1 MEKLLQ
7 KRPFS
12 KLGIYMLAMF
22 WLLGA
27 PFVNGQVIVTGKV
40 TGADTRMGIPGVN
53 VIVKGKARGIV
64 TDVNGNY
71 KLELQSGEEVLVF
84 SFVGYKRQ
92 EVAVAGRQIINVE
105 LEPEITA
112 LKEIVV
118 MGYSDKK
125 KTEIASAVSVV
136 GENKLRDVVSPTLG
150 SMLQGKVSGVQVV
163 NSSGSPGSSAEI
175 RIRGTSTLNGNSEPL
190 YVVDGVISGNGDPG
204 IDPAMI
210 ENITILKDAGATGLY
225 GSRANGGVIII
236 TTKKGGT
243 HPLIE
248 FSATT
253 SLLTPDFGKVKM
265 MNGAEYYD
273 ALRGLFIDSTGYV
286 DKVRYNNNYPK
297 ALRNRNFDWV
307 NEVFSPALAT
317 NYNLSASGGTEKLK
331 YYLGGSYYDE
341 KGTFMNTWF
350 RKFSLRSNN
359 SYALSDAVNLQAN
372 IDLSRSTGRSYDY
385 MDMYYTFLS
394 SPWDSGY
401 TQTGEPKYVDQKTTG
416 WYSRDKI
423 NPIHSIN
430 NADYGYQSTSIGIN
444 LGLQARLLSWLNF
457 SNTLSLNYYNGLSTS
472 VVNPSIAGPLHNIG
486 SLSRLENF
494 GYGFLN
500 TSLFKFEHTW
510 GAHTLSGLLGS
521 EFSYSYYDYWGASAE
536 GLLPGFRT
544 FNTASRNFKVQG
556 AYGESALESFLS
568 QVNYNYLQKY
578 FLTASY
584 RVDANSKFAPGHKT
598 ATFPTLSFAWL
609 LNQEEFLNASKAI
622 DLLKARISY
631 GYTGNEAIDPGKYNA
646 LYALNSNYNDQTG
659 AYPAQLPN
667 MSLTWEK
674 TRQINLGFDLN
685 LYKRIEI
692 SLDLYS
698 NTTKD
703 LLYIAQQPY
712 SIGYEFRWENAGK
725 ILNKGIEFAIS
736 STNIKTQNLTW
747 TTDFNI
753 SYNKNEV
760 ADIDRA
766 KPRIVSGIE
775 QRLESGL
782 PLHAFYLPVWVGV
795 NPENGN
801 PLWETAD
808 GKTTSRYAN
817 AVVKYVGSAMPKYYG
832 GFTSSIQYGNLSFSF
847 NISYLGGNY
856 VYNRDR
862 SQFDSDG
869 NEPKMNFVKLLDD
882 ESRWEKPG
890 DIATHPR
897 MGSNSFSY
905 YPSTRFLEKGDYL
918 KLRNVM
924 ISYDLPKRWTGSH
937 IKGITIT
944 LSGDNIF
951 TLTGYKGM
959 DPEATLR
966 ITDWSL
972 PGMNDLKYPLNHQ
985 YNLSIRVKI

>member
-1 MEKLLQ
+1 MNEYLQ
-7 KRPFS
+7 RKKWKALRYLVPALWYFLTS
-12 KLGIYMLAMF
+12 LS
-22 WLLGA
+22 
-27 PFVNGQVIVTGKV
+27 VNAQITVSGKV
-40 TGADTRMGIPGVN
+40 TGTDTRSGIPGVN
-53 VIVKGKARGIV
+53 VVVKGKARGVV
-64 TDVNGNY
+64 TDVKGDY
-71 KLELQSGEEVLVF
+71 KIELTSGDEVLVF
-84 SFVGYKRQ
+84 SFVGYRKQ
-92 EVAVAGRQIINVE
+92 EIAVGGRQVINVE

-112 LKEIVV
+112 LREIVV

-150 SMLQGKVSGVQVV
+150 TMLQGKVSGVQVV
-163 NSSGSPGSSAEI
+163 NSSGAPGSSAEI

-190 YVVDGVISGNGDPG
+190 YVVDGVIAGNGDPG

-248 FSATT
+248 FSAT
-253 SLLTPDFGKVKM
+253 SGLRTPDFGKVKM

-286 DKVRYNNNYPK
+286 DKVRYLNNYPK
-297 ALRNRNFDWV
+297 ALRDRNFDWV
-307 NEVFSPALAT
+307 NEVFRPALAM
-317 NYNLSASGGTEKLK
+317 NYNLSASGGNEKFK
-331 YYLGGSYYDE
+331 YFLGGSYYDE

-350 RKFSLRSNN
+350 RKLSIRSNN
-359 SYALSDAVNLQAN
+359 SYALSDAVTLQAN
-372 IDLSRSTGRSYDY
+372 IDLARSTGRTYDY
-385 MDMYYTFLS
+385 MDMYYTYLS

-401 TQTGEPKYVDQKTTG
+401 TKTGEPRYVDQKTTG

-430 NADYGYQSTSIGIN
+430 NSDYGYQSTSIGLN
-444 LGLQARLLSWLNF
+444 FGLYARLLSWLNF

-472 VVNPSIAGPLHNIG
+472 LVSPAIAGPLHNIG

-500 TSLFKFEHTW
+500 TSLLKFEQTW
-510 GAHTLSGLLGS
+510 GAHSLSGLVGA
-521 EFSYSYYDYWGASAE
+521 EFSYGYNDYWGASAE
-536 GLLPGFRT
+536 GLMQGYRT

-556 AYGESALESFLS
+556 AYGENALESFLS

-578 FLTASY
+578 FVTASY

-598 ATFPTLSFAWL
+598 ATFPTLSLAWL
-609 LNQEEFLNASKAI
+609 INQEEFLSSSKAI

-646 LYALNSNYNDQTG
+646 LYALNSNYNGQVG
-659 AYPAQLPN
+659 AYPSQLPN

-685 LYKRIEI
+685 LYKRIEMSI
-692 SLDLYS
+692 DLYS

-725 ILNKGIEFAIS
+725 ILNKGVEFSIS
-736 STNIKTQNLTW
+736 STNIKTQKLTW

-753 SYNKNEV
+753 SFNKNEV
-760 ADIDRA
+760 TDVQRA

-775 QRLESGL
+775 QRLESGK
-782 PLHAFYLPVWVGV
+782 PLHAFYLPVWAGV
-795 NPENGN
+795 NPANGN
-801 PLWETAD
+801 PLWETED
-808 GKTTSRYAN
+808 GKTTSRYSKA
-817 AVVKYVGSAMPKYYG
+817 AIRYAGSAMPKYYG
-832 GFTSSIQYGNLSFSF
+832 GFTSSLQYGNFSFSVNF
-847 NISYLGGNY
+847 SYLGGNY

-869 NEPKMNFVKLLDD
+869 NEPKMNFVKLLSD
-882 ESRWEKPG
+882 EYRWEKPG
-890 DIATHPR
+890 DVATHPR

-905 YPSTRFLEKGDYL
+905 YPSTRYLEKGDYL
-918 KLRNVM
+918 KFRNFI
-924 ISYDLPKRWTGSH
+924 ISYDLPKRWLGNH
-937 IKGITIT
+937 IKGLTVSI
-944 LSGDNIF
+944 SGDNIF

-985 YNLSIRVKI
+985 YNFSLRVKI